1 MVNRNFALKSAC
13 FSGFLAILCLLL
25 LAGCADTTWPSWLTG
40 EPDESVL
47 NTPRVV
53 GTPPSLHDKSFPNL
67 ATVPN
72 KPDDFSPLSERQEKI
87 RKMTSDR
94 EQSQAIRK
102 RIESEPSPV
111 PEAPPVPFQMQ
122 QP

>member
-13 FSGFLAILCLLL
+13 FSCLVAILCLLL
-25 LAGCADTTWPSWLTG
+25 LAGCADTPWPSWLTG
-40 EPDESVL
+40 EPGENVL
-47 NTPRVV
+47 NAPRVV

-72 KPDDFSPLSERQEKI
+72 KPDDFSTIAERREKI
-87 RKMTSDR
+87 RKMTADR
-94 EQSQAIRK
+94 EQAQTIRE
-102 RIESEPSPV
+102 RIESEPP
-111 PEAPPVPFQMQ
+111 PAPDIPPPFQRQ